1 MCRPC
6 RGLPTP
12 SFLLQRTTLGGQ
24 PWVKGQMDC
33 FGIAAHPKE
42 SPGWLA
48 LRTGPREELFFFL
61 PVAVTFSVGV
71 CCVLLGASSWAQSG
85 KRTVQCVCCIGM

>member
-1 MCRPC
+1 M
-6 RGLPTP
+6 
-12 SFLLQRTTLGGQ
+12 GGQ
-24 PWVKGQMDC
+24 PGVEGQVDC
-33 FGIAAHPKE
+33 FGIAAHLKE

-48 LRTGPREELFFFL
+48 LRTGSHEELFFFL

-71 CCVLLGASSWAQSG
+71 CCVLLGASSWAQSV